1 MNFWSLS
8 TMTLLMWASMKPSN
22 SIMISNPT
30 CGMLTTESFSQVEIP
45 EKTVE
50 IQVFEIELESCMVAM
65 ATYMRSDWWNWS
77 FLDGSHE
84 AKTWNSKAFWR
95 HSVIF
100 GKGAKC
106 VWGPMCP
113 TCQDR
118 VKVVLAPKKRKG
130 ECWAWS
136 FAKHFC
142 TARQPRSFPASY
154 SNTTNLWKSNINHND
169 NVSWKYVNHIHTFHV
184 QLKESGDILKLYSW
198 KWKW

>member
-8 TMTLLMWASMKPSN
+8 TMTLLMWASIKPSN
-22 SIMISNPT
+22 SIMISNHT
-30 CGMLTTESFSQVEIP
+30 CGRLTTESFFQVEIP
-45 EKTVE
+45 EKQWIFEFSKFCWRAAWLPWQHTWGLIGGTE
-50 IQVFEIELESCMVAM
+50 VFWME
-65 ATYMRSDWWNWS
+65 
-77 FLDGSHE
+77 SHE

-113 TCQDR
+113 TCLDR
-118 VKVVLAPKKRKG
+118 VKFVLAPKKRKG

-142 TARQPRSFPASY
+142 TARQPRSFPA
-154 SNTTNLWKSNINHND
+154 
-169 NVSWKYVNHIHTFHV
+169 
-184 QLKESGDILKLYSW
+184 
-198 KWKW
+198 